1 MVALQ
6 NVSLFSQP
14 NNRLVHV
21 LSTGERFYQKLPVE
35 ACEAV
40 GNIFKWSG

>member
-6 NVSLFSQP
+6 NVSLFSQA

-21 LSTGERFYQKLPVE
+21 LSTGERFYQKSPVE

-40 GNIFKWSG
+40 GNISKWSE